1 MSLLYL
7 VKRNMLLYFKD
18 KASLFF
24 SLLSVLMVLL
34 LMVVFLGDMNSDSLL
49 EALEKIKGVATTT
62 ADEQNAEY
70 VVLMWTIAGM
80 LAVNSFTVPLSII
93 GIYVQDRQYHKLESF
108 YCAPISRMKLLCGYL
123 IAAIINGMIM
133 CTITCL
139 LSFLYVSIQGHPFLD
154 ALGWVQV
161 YGMLLVSVSVSAA
174 LVLVVSQFVVTSN
187 AWGSFGTIAGTL
199 IGFLGG
205 IYLPMTMLPNAVQNI
220 LRSLPFLHQASMLRS
235 VFTQQSVE
243 KIFKGLP
250 SDVVGVYKENM
261 GISVQV
267 FDQTIPPS
275 MQVLLL
281 VGCGIIALSI
291 AVYVLKKRA
300 SFDR

>member
-1 MSLLYL
+1 MALFYL

-18 KASLFF
+18 KAAVFF

-34 LMVVFLGDMNSDSLL
+34 LMVVFLGDMNKDSLL
-49 EALEKIKGVATTT
+49 QALQTIKGVATTT
-62 ADEQNAEY
+62 VDEQNAEY

-93 GIYVQDRQYHKLESF
+93 GIYVQDKQYHKLESF
-108 YCAPISRMKLLCGYL
+108 FCAPISRIKLLCGYL
-123 IAAIINGMIM
+123 FAAIINGMIM
-133 CTITCL
+133 CTLTCL
-139 LSFLYVSIQGHPFLD
+139 LSYLYVSIQGYPFLNVF
-154 ALGWVQV
+154 GWVQV
-161 YGMLLVSVSVSAA
+161 YGMLLVSVSVSSA
-174 LVLVVSQFVVTSN
+174 LALLVSQFVLTTN

-205 IYLPMTMLPNAVQNI
+205 IYLPMTMLPDTVQNI
-220 LRSLPFLHQASMLRS
+220 LRGLPFLHQASMLRS

-243 KIFKGLP
+243 KIFEGLP
-250 SDVVGVYKENM
+250 SKVTTIYTESM
-261 GISVQV
+261 GIHVRL
-267 FDQTIPPS
+267 FDYVIPTT
-275 MQVLLL
+275 MQIILLL
-281 VGCGIIALSI
+281 GCGIIALSI